1 MTGLCGSLRFL
12 ASSAYSESGGSCPQ
26 MPRTGPQR
34 RRHVSTVAEESD
46 DLALV
51 ERIRAGEKDAWN
63 DLLDRHAS
71 RIFNLCLRMVGSRE
85 FATDLAQDAM
95 VKIIEGIG
103 TYDGRARLSTWIHRV
118 TMNVVISKLRAEK
131 HRRHA
136 SLEAARGSD
145 AEHRPITMRDALEA
159 GEPGPEASV
168 EIEQQRRRVFDALL
182 EIAPD
187 QRAIIVLRDAQG
199 LDYEQIADVLGIAV
213 GTVKSRLFRARA
225 ALRQAIE
232 SHTDRS

>member
-1 MTGLCGSLRFL
+1 
-12 ASSAYSESGGSCPQ
+12 

-34 RRHVSTVAEESD
+34 RRHVTTVAEESD

-51 ERIRAGEKDAWN
+51 DRIRAGEREAWGE
-63 DLLDRHAS
+63 LLDRHAD
-71 RIFNLCLRMVGSRE
+71 RVFNLCLRMVGNRE
-85 FATDLAQDAM
+85 FASDLAQDAM
-95 VKIIEGIG
+95 VKIIEGLG

-136 SLEAARGSD
+136 SLEAPRGSD
-145 AEHRPITMRDALEA
+145 TEHNPSSMRDRLETS
-159 GEPGPEASV
+159 EPSPGSNV
-168 EIEQQRRRVFDALL
+168 EIDQQRRRVSAALL
-182 EIAPD
+182 KISPD

-199 LDYEQIADVLGIAV
+199 LDYEQIGDVLGIAV

-232 SHTDRS
+232 HETNA